1 MYMPPKKKPK
11 LKKAKPTPKL
21 SQVQTVTVNVGAQ
34 EKPKRKRKPRAKKAA
49 SVAPSLGLVAP
60 SQEQGFARYIY
71 PTQTQQDNSLITDQL
86 KAYLKQIHGGKPAD
100 NLQIAAQTP
109 EQPPAQP
116 PAMPALPAPAPEEIK
131 LAPTRKPGISILSSK
146 EFPQITVDNSPVSD
160 EEDYE
165 DAVSVAGSERDI
177 SEDDLSS
184 RMRKKKLIIREHDNL
199 GAAAEAPPVM
209 QSPEEQTLDD
219 KMSPGKP
226 RAPRRSKAQ
235 MEADKAMDEQKKE
248 EKRIA
253 REIKAA
259 AAEAAKEEKKKEKKI
274 KLGSIREE

>member
-1 MYMPPKKKPK
+1 MPPKKKPK

-71 PTQTQQDNSLITDQL
+71 PTQTQQNNSLITDEL
-86 KAYLKQIHGGKPAD
+86 KSYLKQIHGGKPAD
-100 NLQIAAQTP
+100 NLQIAAQAP
-109 EQPPAQP
+109 EQPPAI
-116 PAMPALPAPAPEEIK
+116 PAPAPEEIK

-146 EFPQITVDNSPVSD
+146 EFPKITIDNPPV
-160 EEDYE
+160 ED
-165 DAVSVAGSERDI
+165 DDDNDDVSLAGSVRDATD
-177 SEDDLSS
+177 DDLSGFGKGNPS
-184 RMRKKKLIIREHDNL
+184 KAKQNL
-199 GAAAEAPPVM
+199 GAAAEAPPVE
-209 QSPEEQTLDD
+209 QSPEKPTLDNIV
-219 KMSPGKP
+219 SPGKT
-226 RAPRRSKAQ
+226 RAPRRSKEQ

-253 REIKAA
+253 REVKKA
-259 AAEAAKEEKKKEKKI
+259 AAEAAREEKKKEKK
-274 KLGSIREE
+274 LSSIREE

>member
-1 MYMPPKKKPK
+1 MPPKKKPK

-86 KAYLKQIHGGKPAD
+86 KAYLKQIHGGKQAD

-109 EQPPAQP
+109 EQPPA
-116 PAMPALPAPAPEEIK
+116 MPALPAPAPEEIT

-146 EFPQITVDNSPVSD
+146 EFPKITIDNPPVEEYDDDDD
-160 EEDYE
+160 ETS
-165 DAVSVAGSERDI
+165 SVAGSVRDI
-177 SEDDLSS
+177 AEDDLTKGI
-184 RMRKKKLIIREHDNL
+184 RKKKLIIRGHDNL
-199 GAAAEAPPVM
+199 GAAAEAPPVE
-209 QSPEEQTLDD
+209 QSPEKPTLDNIV
-219 KMSPGKP
+219 SPGKT
-226 RAPRRSKAQ
+226 RAPRRSKEQ
-235 MEADKAMDEQKKE
+235 MAADKAIEEQKKE
-248 EKRIA
+248 ESRIA
-253 REIKAA
+253 REVKKA
-259 AAEAAKEEKKKEKKI
+259 AAEAAREEKRKEKKI
-274 KLGSIREE
+274 RLGSIREE

>member
-1 MYMPPKKKPK
+1 MPPKKKPK

-71 PTQTQQDNSLITDQL
+71 PTQTQQNNSLITDEL
-86 KAYLKQIHGGKPAD
+86 KSYLKQIHGGVKAD
-100 NLQIAAQTP
+100 NLQIEPQAP
-109 EQPPAQP
+109 EQP

-146 EFPQITVDNSPVSD
+146 EFPKITIDNPPV
-160 EEDYE
+160 ED
-165 DAVSVAGSERDI
+165 DDDDDVSLAGSVRDATD
-177 SEDDLSS
+177 DDLSGFGKGKPS
-184 RMRKKKLIIREHDNL
+184 KRQHNL
-199 GAAAEAPPVM
+199 GAAAEAPPVE
-209 QSPEEQTLDD
+209 QSPEKPTLDNIV
-219 KMSPGKP
+219 SPGKT
-226 RAPRRSKAQ
+226 RAPRRSKEQ
-235 MEADKAMDEQKKE
+235 MAADKAMDEQKKE

-253 REIKAA
+253 REVKAA
-259 AAEAAKEEKKKEKKI
+259 AAEAAREEKKKEKK
-274 KLGSIREE
+274 LGSIREE

>member
-1 MYMPPKKKPK
+1 MPPKKKPK
-11 LKKAKPTPKL
+11 LKVKKSKPTPKL

-86 KAYLKQIHGGKPAD
+86 KAYLKQIHGGVKAD
-100 NLQIAAQTP
+100 NLQIEPQAP
-109 EQPPAQP
+109 EQP

-146 EFPQITVDNSPVSD
+146 EFPQITVDNSPV
-160 EEDYE
+160 EEYD
-165 DAVSVAGSERDI
+165 DDDDDTSSVAGSVRDI
-177 SEDDLSS
+177 AEDDLTKGI
-184 RMRKKKLIIREHDNL
+184 RKKKLIIREHDNL

-209 QSPEEQTLDD
+209 QSPEEPTLDD

-253 REIKAA
+253 REVKKA
-259 AAEAAKEEKKKEKKI
+259 AAEAAREEKKKEKK
-274 KLGSIREE
+274 LSSIREE

>member
-11 LKKAKPTPKL
+11 LKKAKPTLKQKQ
-21 SQVQTVTVNVGAQ
+21 SQIQNVTVNVGAQ

-86 KAYLKQIHGGKPAD
+86 KSYLKQIHGGKPAD
-100 NLQIAAQTP
+100 NLQIEPQAP
-109 EQPPAQP
+109 EQP

-199 GAAAEAPPVM
+199 GAAAEAPPVE
-209 QSPEEQTLDD
+209 QSPEKPTLDD

-253 REIKAA
+253 REVKKA
-259 AAEAAKEEKKKEKKI
+259 AAEAAREEKKKEKK
-274 KLGSIREE
+274 LGSIREE

>member
-1 MYMPPKKKPK
+1 MPPKKKPK

-71 PTQTQQDNSLITDQL
+71 PTQTQQNNSLITDEL
-86 KAYLKQIHGGKPAD
+86 KSYLKQIHGGKPAD
-100 NLQIAAQTP
+100 NLQIEPPQ
-109 EQPPAQP
+109 EQPPKEQP
-116 PAMPALPAPAPEEIK
+116 PAMPALPAAL
-131 LAPTRKPGISILSSK
+131 LAPPPPRKPEITLLSTRIRPK
-146 EFPQITVDNSPVSD
+146 VKIDNPPV
-160 EEDYE
+160 EDDDDD
-165 DAVSVAGSERDI
+165 DAASVAGSVRDAT
-177 SEDDLSS
+177 EDDLSGFGKGRPS
-184 RMRKKKLIIREHDNL
+184 KAKQNL
-199 GAAAEAPPVM
+199 GGAAEAPPVM

-253 REIKAA
+253 REVKKA
-259 AAEAAKEEKKKEKKI
+259 AAEAAREQKKQEK

>member
-1 MYMPPKKKPK
+1 MPPKKKPK

-86 KAYLKQIHGGKPAD
+86 KAYLKQIHGGVKAD
-100 NLQIAAQTP
+100 NLQIEPQAP
-109 EQPPAQP
+109 EQP
-116 PAMPALPAPAPEEIK
+116 PAMPALPAPAPEET
-131 LAPTRKPGISILSSK
+131 PPPPRKPEITLLSTRIRPK
-146 EFPQITVDNSPVSD
+146 VKIDNPPV
-160 EEDYE
+160 EDDDDD
-165 DAVSVAGSERDI
+165 DASSVAGSVRDATD
-177 SEDDLSS
+177 DDLSGFGKGKPS
-184 RMRKKKLIIREHDNL
+184 KRQHNL
-199 GAAAEAPPVM
+199 GGAAEAPPVE
-209 QSPEEQTLDD
+209 QSPEKQTLDD
-219 KMSPGKP
+219 KMSPGKT
-226 RAPRRSKAQ
+226 RAPRRSKEQ

-253 REIKAA
+253 REVKAA
-259 AAEAAKEEKKKEKKI
+259 AAEAAREEKKKEKK
-274 KLGSIREE
+274 LSSIREE